1 MEAILSELNDIE
13 LVNEDKL
20 KNYEILPQDIK
31 NNCST
36 EIIARTI
43 KNLKLLFENVKI
55 LANPKCTIYPVIQS
69 TDDIYVCTILIL

>member
-31 NNCST
+31 
-36 EIIARTI
+36 
-43 KNLKLLFENVKI
+43 K
-55 LANPKCTIYPVIQS
+55 
-69 TDDIYVCTILIL
+69 